1 MGQTLPAV
9 LPNPAPVYIPVI
21 TYRNGTPENVAL
33 GNEGTATSTD
43 VNQYPLVQ
51 SNKLNTYGVD
61 EAIDI
66 TKPLGNVDPRLPWAE
81 GVTEPTPTIG
91 SLAPNTGVGGSAA
104 VEVTVTGTNFTPFSV
119 VKVAGYPVAT
129 VFVSATSLKFVM
141 RLPTMVAGSTQVAVK
156 TGSKTSSNSA
166 FTVT

>member
-1 MGQTLPAV
+1 MGQTLPAP
-9 LPNPAPVYIPVI
+9 LPDPTPVYVPTI

-33 GNEGTATSTD
+33 GNEGTNTSTD

-51 SNKLNTYGVD
+51 SNKINIWGVD

-66 TKPLGNVDPRLPWAE
+66 TKPLGPVGPLDPMPIGA
-81 GVTEPTPTIG
+81 TEPTPTI
-91 SLAPNTGVGGSAA
+91 SALSPDTGVGGSAA
-104 VEVTVTGTNFTPFSV
+104 VEVTVTGTGFTPFSV

-129 VFVSATSLKFVM
+129 VYVSATSLKFIM
-141 RLPTMVAGSTQVAVK
+141 RLPTMVAGTTTVAVK
-156 TGSKTSSNSA
+156 TGSKQSTNSN

>member
-1 MGQTLPAV
+1 MGQTYPQRLPD
-9 LPNPAPVYIPVI
+9 PTPVYVPTIV
-21 TYRNGTPENVAL
+21 YRSGTPDNVAL

-43 VNQYPLVQ
+43 IYQYPLVQ
-51 SNKLNTYGVD
+51 TNKLNTYGVD

-66 TKPLGNVDPRLPWAE
+66 TKPLGSVDPLQPWPT

-91 SLAPNTGVGGSAA
+91 SLAPNTGVGGAAA

-119 VKVAGYPVAT
+119 VKVSNNPVAT
-129 VFVSATSLKFVM
+129 QYVSATSLKFFM
-141 RLPTMVAGSTQVAVK
+141 RLPSMVPGATTVAVK
-156 TGSKTSSNSA
+156 TGSKQSSNST

>member
-1 MGQTLPAV
+1 MGQTYPDPMPSDVPAYV
-9 LPNPAPVYIPVI
+9 ATIVY
-21 TYRNGTPENVAL
+21 RSGTPHNVAL

-51 SNKLNTYGVD
+51 TNKLNTYGVD
-61 EAIDI
+61 EAIDV
-66 TKPLGNVDPRLPWAE
+66 TKPLGSIGPLDVYPA
-81 GVTEPTPTIG
+81 GASEPTPTI
-91 SLAPNTGVGGSAA
+91 STLAPDTGVGGAAA

-129 VFVSATSLKFVM
+129 VFVSATSLKFIM
-141 RLPTMVAGSTQVAVK
+141 RLPTMVAGATTVAVK
-156 TGSKTSSNSA
+156 TGSKQSTNST